1 MLLVFLYSLI
11 LIILFTILGII
22 FSKIEMDINI
32 VFDNINGVNVKKY
45 ECKKV
50 LYNFN
55 IKLYLLGIKYLNILT
70 IKIDEK
76 YLRIYK
82 FKFNIKKIY
91 LKIIENMNV
100 ERDIKVVSIKDIEKL
115 NINFSKIS
123 IVRKNKCNK

>member
-1 MLLVFLYSLI
+1 MLLVFFYSLI

-22 FSKIEMDINI
+22 FSKIETDINI

-45 ECKKV
+45 EYKKV

-55 IKLYLLGIKYLNILT
+55 IKLYLFGIKYLNILT

-100 ERDIKVVSIKDIEKL
+100 ERDIRVVNIKDIEKL

-123 IVRKNKCNK
+123 IIRKNKCSK